1 MGQKRAIKVTE
12 ISWIEFLKKHR
23 DSWEVTEI
31 EGTSKMHWKCS
42 CGIERFLPLNS
53 GIPLGLKVQ
62 VWTHF
67 EEIKKGKG
75 EQ

>member
-1 MGQKRAIKVTE
+1 VAE
-12 ISWIEFLKKHR
+12 ISWNEFLKKHK
-23 DSWEVTEI
+23 DSWEVTNI
-31 EGTSKMHWKCS
+31 DGSQKMLWKCS

-67 EEIKKGKG
+67 EEVKKNMGDNG
-75 EQ
+75 THSSN